1 MAFWSKVRLP
11 IAICTYLL
19 MSPIAWGQSTS
30 NSVLLTVAQIESNIL
45 ITSDIPLSLL
55 PEDPNERRAERNSL
69 MTTLKAAGLF
79 GFPEDAGCVMN
90 AFDALPIEGTDGAEL
105 GISAGWE
112 FKCANPTAVASIDV
126 GLFAPLAVASI
137 DVFVFPDKQLVLLK
151 EQPILFLP

>member
-19 MSPIAWGQSTS
+19 MGSMAWSQSTS
-30 NSVLLTVAQIESNIL
+30 NNVLLTVAQIESNVL
-45 ITSDIPLSLL
+45 ITADIPLSLL
-55 PEDPNERRAERNSL
+55 SEDPDKRRAQSMRL
-69 MTTLKAAGLF
+69 MTALKTAGLF

-90 AFDALPIEGTDGAEL
+90 AFDALPIAGTDGAEL

-112 FKCANPTAVASIDV
+112 FKCANPTAIGRVDV
-126 GLFAPLAVASI
+126 GLFAPLAVESI

-151 EQPILFLP
+151 EQPALYLP

>member
-112 FKCANPTAVASIDV
+112 FKCANPTAIGSIDV
-126 GLFAPLAVASI
+126 GFFAPLAVESI

>member
-1 MAFWSKVRLP
+1 
-11 IAICTYLL
+11 
-19 MSPIAWGQSTS
+19 MSPIALGQSTS
-30 NSVLLTVAQIESNIL
+30 NSVLLTVAQIETSIL

-90 AFDALPIEGTDGAEL
+90 AFDALPIEGADGAEL
-105 GISAGWE
+105 GIGAGWE
-112 FKCANPTAVASIDV
+112 FKCSSPTAVTSIDV
-126 GLFAPLAVASI
+126 GLFAPLAVESI

>member
-90 AFDALPIEGTDGAEL
+90 AFDALPIEGADGAEL